1 MKNRETCLRCSAGEA
16 SGAGRSSEGML
27 LNSSFSRF
35 SYSLFSHF
43 FDPSFSRFLNFLF
56 HRFLIQHWMWI
67 SLSPFASSAGP
78 SGSKG
83 WDACGSVPSGAY
95 KLHVFWFSRGV
106 CGIQGLGFCKEMNL
120 SIHIMQLSNGP
131 AYATD
136 APRLLWSHKWS
147 SGTIPNDHSN

>member
-1 MKNRETCLRCSAGEA
+1 MKNRETCLAAPPARPAEPAEAAKACCSILHFLV
-16 SGAGRSSEGML
+16 SPIL
-27 LNSSFSRF
+27 CFLI
-35 SYSLFSHF
+35 SLTL
-43 FDPSFSRFLNFLF
+43 RFLVFWISCF
-56 HRFLIQHWMWI
+56 IVFSFQHWMWI